1 MAESAA
7 RRYEPTNLEKES
19 LEAHVDLC
27 AERYNRLDERLT
39 QIYNTCVGFESY
51 INEFKDTM
59 QADNSKYVKLLFGS
73 TATIMAGIL
82 STVVALLISGKI

>member
-1 MAESAA
+1 
-7 RRYEPTNLEKES
+7 
-19 LEAHVDLC
+19 
-27 AERYNRLDERLT
+27 RLT
-39 QIYNTCVGFESY
+39 QIYNKFGDVELH
-51 INEFKDTM
+51 INEFKSTM